1 MDVRQ
6 LRQFVAVAETLHF
19 NRAAVRLNMTQP
31 PLSQSI
37 MALERELGSPLF
49 VRTKRTVAL
58 TPFGEQW
65 LDRVREA
72 LRVLSL
78 LPVTAQRL
86 LRGEI
91 GRLELSFVSVA
102 DYNVLPAL
110 VRSFAERHPEVDLV
124 LQEATS
130 EVQIARLLDGIGH
143 AGIIIPPPAGTLHPT
158 LSYRRLLSEPLIAVV
173 PGHWLEGELPPLQAG
188 RLHPAEIAGTP
199 LVMFPRKSAPALH
212 DLVTDYLAAH
222 GGLPRIAQEAIQMQ
236 TIISLVSAG
245 MGIALVP
252 ASLRKLARSDVR
264 YIDLAGDAPC
274 LEIGVAWRADDLTPA
289 LQRFLSIIGEL
300 QP

>member
-6 LRQFVAVAETLHF
+6 LRQSVAVAETLHF

-37 MALERELGSPLF
+37 MALERELGAPLF

-65 LDRVREA
+65 LEHVREA
-72 LRVLSL
+72 LRILSL
-78 LPVTAQRL
+78 LPETAQRL
-86 LRGEI
+86 RRGEI

-110 VRSFAERHPEVDLV
+110 VRSFAERCPEVDLV

-130 EVQIARLLDGIGH
+130 EVQIARLLDGVGH
-143 AGIIIPPPAGTLHPT
+143 AGIIIPPPAGTLHST

-173 PGHWLEGELPPLQAG
+173 PGQWPEKGRLSLEAG
-188 RLHPAEIAGTP
+188 RLHPAMIADTP
-199 LVMFPRKSAPALH
+199 LIMFPRPSAPALH
-212 DLVTDYLAAH
+212 DLVTDYLSMH
-222 GGLPRIAQEAIQMQ
+222 GDSRRIAQEAIQMQ

-252 ASLRKLARSDVR
+252 ASLRKLARSGVR
-264 YIDLAGDAPC
+264 YIDLAEDAPC
-274 LEIGVAWRADDLTPA
+274 LEIGLAWRADDLTPA
-289 LQRFLSIIGEL
+289 LQRFLSIAGEL
-300 QP
+300 EP

>member
-1 MDVRQ
+1 MEVRQ

-19 NRAAVRLNMTQP
+19 NRAAIRLNMTQP

-37 MALERELGSPLF
+37 MALERELGAPLF

-58 TPFGEQW
+58 TPFGQEW
-65 LDRVREA
+65 LNHVREA
-72 LRVLSL
+72 LRILSL
-78 LPVTAQRL
+78 LPETAQRL
-86 LRGEI
+86 RRGEI

-110 VRSFAERHPEVDLV
+110 VRSFADRHPEVDLV

-143 AGIIIPPPAGTLHPT
+143 AGIIVPPPAGTLHST
-158 LSYRRLLSEPLIAVV
+158 LSYCRLLSEPLIAVV
-173 PGHWLEGELPPLQAG
+173 PEHWSEEGRLPLEGG
-188 RLHPAEIAGTP
+188 RLHPAEIADVP
-199 LVMFPRKSAPALH
+199 LVMFPRPSAPALH
-212 DLVTDYLAAH
+212 DLVTDYLSTH
-222 GGLPRIAQEAIQMQ
+222 GGSPRIAQEAIQMQ

-252 ASLRKLARSDVR
+252 ASLRKLARSDVQ
-264 YIDLAGDAPC
+264 YIDLAEGAPC
-274 LEIGVAWRADDLTPA
+274 LEIGLAWRTDDLTPA